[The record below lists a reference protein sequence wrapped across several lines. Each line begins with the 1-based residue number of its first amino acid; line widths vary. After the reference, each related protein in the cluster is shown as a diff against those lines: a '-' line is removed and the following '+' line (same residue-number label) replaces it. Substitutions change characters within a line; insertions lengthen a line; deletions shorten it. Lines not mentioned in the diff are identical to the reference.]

1 MLAALH
7 TAEEKNSTLT
17 DQMAA
22 LRLNLAESEGKKA
35 AAVETELDDLRQ
47 DLKEAKYEISSLQA
61 KYSAQTKHFNEVEC
75 LLEEATEKRQQMVA
89 EVKQLKRELQ
99 ETKAEKEKLTMDARE
114 AQKEMQEKAGM
125 FLSLW
130 LSSSTLCGRRAAIPY
145 ADCLLLIRTPA
156 NKTKIQRFGTI

>member
-1 MLAALH
+1 
-7 TAEEKNSTLT
+7 
-17 DQMAA
+17 MAA

-61 KYSAQTKHFNEVEC
+61 KYSAQTKHFNEVER
-75 LLEEATEKRQQMVA
+75 LLEAATEKRQQTVA

-99 ETKAEKEKLTMDARE
+99 ETKAEREKLTIDARE

-130 LSSSTLCGRRAAIPY
+130 LSSSTLCGY
-145 ADCLLLIRTPA
+145 FHWEEGGQLFLMLIVYYWFVLPRIKPRF
-156 NKTKIQRFGTI
+156 NVLGQFKIKSWITS

>member
-61 KYSAQTKHFNEVEC
+61 QYSAQTKHFNEVER
-75 LLEEATEKRQQMVA
+75 LLEEATEKRQQTVA

-99 ETKAEKEKLTMDARE
+99 ETKAEREKLTIDARE

-130 LSSSTLCGRRAAIPY
+130 LSSSTLCGY
-145 ADCLLLIRTPA
+145 
-156 NKTKIQRFGTI
+156 FH